1 MHLRRDFE
9 MSTAA
14 NDTRGAFIPGA
25 HGSTWEG
32 LKPAVAGLDAG
43 KLEAAVALAVA
54 NDSPWPRSLYYPDGR
69 YVGSVEWN
77 EAGPWS
83 EIVGPVLPRRGPAGV
98 ILKGGRILAEWG
110 DTSRADMTFSVAKSY
125 LSVLA
130 GIAVADGLIA
140 SVDEPVGVAV
150 KGPWF
155 ASAHNAAITWRHL
168 LQQSS
173 EWQGELWGKLDQVDH
188 NRQVGVGADNSRKG
202 QRRELKASGTY
213 YEYNDVRVNLLALCL
228 LQRFGRPLPEVL
240 RERVMDPIGA
250 SKDWQ
255 WHGYS
260 SSWIEV
266 GGRRVQS
273 VSGGAHWGGGMLI
286 GARDQARLGLL
297 VARRGRWAESQILPK
312 AWIEA
317 MSTPS
322 RTNDRYGYLWW
333 LNRGSQRYR
342 SAPDTCVYAMGAGS
356 NIIWVDF
363 EHDLVVVLR
372 WIDKGAVGDFLAK
385 LMAAVE

>member
-1 MHLRRDFE
+1 ML
-9 MSTAA
+9 TAA
-14 NDTRGAFIPGA
+14 NVARRAFIPDA
-25 HGSTWEG
+25 HGLAWEV
-32 LKPAVAGLDAG
+32 LKPTAAGFDPG

-77 EAGPWS
+77 EKGPWS
-83 EIVGPVLPRRGPAGV
+83 EIVGPVLPRGGPAGV
-98 ILKGGRILAEWG
+98 ILKGGRILTEWG

-130 GIAVADGLIA
+130 GVAVADGLIA
-140 SVDEPVGVAV
+140 SVDEPVAATV
-150 KGPWF
+150 KGQWF
-155 ASAHNAAITWRHL
+155 ASPHNAAITWRHL

-273 VSGGAHWGGGMLI
+273 VSGGGHWGGGMFI
-286 GARDQARLGLL
+286 SARDQARLGLL
-297 VARRGRWAESQILPK
+297 VARRGSWAERQILPE

-317 MSTPS
+317 MSAPS
-322 RTNDRYGYLWW
+322 PTNERYGYLWW

-342 SAPDTCVYAMGAGS
+342 SAADSCVYAMGAGS

-363 EHDLVVVLR
+363 EHDLVAVLR
-372 WIDKGAVGDFLAK
+372 WIAKGAVGDFLAK
-385 LMAAVE
+385 LMAAVEPA

>member
-1 MHLRRDFE
+1 ML
-9 MSTAA
+9 TAA
-14 NDTRGAFIPGA
+14 NVARRAFIPDA
-25 HGSTWEG
+25 HGAWEV
-32 LKPAVAGLDAG
+32 LKPTAAGFDPG

-77 EAGPWS
+77 EKGPWS
-83 EIVGPVLPRRGPAGV
+83 EIVGPVLPRGGPAGV

-130 GIAVADGLIA
+130 GVAVADGLIA
-140 SVDEPVGVAV
+140 SVDEPVAATV
-150 KGPWF
+150 KGQWF
-155 ASAHNAAITWRHL
+155 ASPQNAAITWRHL

-273 VSGGAHWGGGMLI
+273 VSGGGHWGGGMFI
-286 GARDQARLGLL
+286 SARDQARLGLL
-297 VARRGRWAESQILPK
+297 VARRGSWAERQILPE

-317 MSTPS
+317 MSAPS
-322 RTNDRYGYLWW
+322 PTNERYGYLWW

-363 EHDLVVVLR
+363 EHDLVAVLR
-372 WIDKGAVGDFLAK
+372 WIAKSAVGDFLAK
-385 LMAAVE
+385 LMAAVEPA

>member
-1 MHLRRDFE
+1 
-9 MSTAA
+9 
-14 NDTRGAFIPGA
+14 
-25 HGSTWEG
+25 
-32 LKPAVAGLDAG
+32 
-43 KLEAAVALAVA
+43 
-54 NDSPWPRSLYYPDGR
+54 
-69 YVGSVEWN
+69 
-77 EAGPWS
+77 
-83 EIVGPVLPRRGPAGV
+83 
-98 ILKGGRILAEWG
+98 
-110 DTSRADMTFSVAKSY
+110 
-125 LSVLA
+125 
-130 GIAVADGLIA
+130 
-140 SVDEPVGVAV
+140 
-150 KGPWF
+150 
-155 ASAHNAAITWRHL
+155 
-168 LQQSS
+168 
-173 EWQGELWGKLDQVDH
+173 LWGKLDQVDH

-213 YEYNDVRVNLLALCL
+213 YEYNDVCVNLLALCL

-260 SSWIEV
+260 SSWVEV

-273 VSGGAHWGGGMLI
+273 VSGGGHWGGGMFI
-286 GARDQARLGLL
+286 SARDQARLGLL

-372 WIDKGAVGDFLAK
+372 WIDKGAVGDFLAT